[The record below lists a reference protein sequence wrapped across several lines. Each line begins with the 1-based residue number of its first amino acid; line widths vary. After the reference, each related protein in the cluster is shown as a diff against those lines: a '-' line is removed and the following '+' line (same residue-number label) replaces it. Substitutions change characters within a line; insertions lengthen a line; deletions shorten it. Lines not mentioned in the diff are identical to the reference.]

1 MNAKGV
7 YTPEQINDYSTSAWN
22 KFNPDESMTVDKEA
36 CKNMCEMA
44 TNELGSIGDGQ
55 KHDEELFEKAY
66 AEVDKLGFGQILYA
80 MLVAMVTY
88 IVTNK
93 TV

>member
-1 MNAKGV
+1 
-7 YTPEQINDYSTSAWN
+7 
-22 KFNPDESMTVDKEA
+22 
-36 CKNMCEMA
+36 MCEMA
-44 TNELGSIGDGQ
+44 TNELGAIGDGQ